1 MGRVKLC
8 SMCQLLCQSRTGQTT
23 CAQLMQ
29 TRNRQPIAR
38 WGVLLSGLTAD
49 VTVRCRQCS
58 PPPWA
63 GTAVPAA
70 ALVTTLLRTA
80 AGHSQAPHAQCR

>member
-1 MGRVKLC
+1 MVRVKLC
-8 SMCQLLCQSRTGQTT
+8 SMCQPLCQSRTGQTT

-29 TRNRQPIAR
+29 TQIRQPTAR
-38 WGVLLSGLTAD
+38 WGVLLSDLSAD
-49 VTVRCRQCS
+49 VTVWCRQCS
-58 PPPWA
+58 PPWA

-80 AGHSQAPHAQCR
+80 AGHPQAPHAQCR